1 MERRGPGAKSPA
13 SGITQAGGV
22 GVMAGDDG
30 DAVVELIGR
39 VLGEV
44 DCDVD
49 AAAERIMRLLGDG
62 AACILALDRLAD
74 LAEEARRLA
83 DSSEQAVALLRLRV
97 GYRPEVGGGS

>member
-1 MERRGPGAKSPA
+1 
-13 SGITQAGGV
+13 
-22 GVMAGDDG
+22 MAIDDDRDG
-30 DAVVELIGR
+30 VVELVGR

-49 AAAERIMRLLGDG
+49 AAAERVMQLLGDG

-74 LAEEARRLA
+74 LADEARRLT

-97 GYRPEVGGGS
+97 GYRPEVG